1 MTDKN
6 AAGNKNVPESYS
18 LLFGILAFLILL
30 ATVLLAIGG
39 IYYSFINPSF

>member
-1 MTDKN
+1 MSDNKGSDKN
-6 AAGNKNVPESYS
+6 APESYS
-18 LLFGILAFLILL
+18 GLFTIASFLILL

>member
-1 MTDKN
+1 MSEGN
-6 AAGNKNVPESYS
+6 AKKSNSYEVLFV
-18 LLFGILAFLILL
+18 LLAFGILA

>member
-1 MTDKN
+1 MSEKKELN
-6 AAGNKNVPESYS
+6 SYRG
-18 LLFGILAFLILL
+18 LFALVAFAVLG